1 MYRILGAIFAIVAIS
16 TVTPVFA
23 FPFSWSPFNFNFNTQ
38 QFIQNLWQRHCVN
51 PYINNNNPNCG
62 RVITIPPPISIPP
75 IISTSTST
83 STSNQCV
90 NNFCTTCING
100 VCGTTGGPPPIGQYS
115 NIEQCINNICTS
127 CINGVCS
134 TSTIPNGQPII
145 IQGQNGANGVNSANG
160 ANVANGLRGTNNNGP
175 AGYTYG
181 PGR

>member
-1 MYRILGAIFAIVAIS
+1 MELDRHLLAPVKNSRILGAIFAIIAIS

-38 QFIQNLWQRHCVN
+38 QFIQNLWQRLCVN
-51 PYINNNNPNCG
+51 PYINNNNPYCG
-62 RVITIPPPISIPP
+62 RVTTIPPPISIPP
-75 IISTSTST
+75 VIST

-90 NNFCTTCING
+90 KNFCTTC
-100 VCGTTGGPPPIGQYS
+100 PIGQYS

-127 CINGVCS
+127 CVNGVWS

-145 IQGQNGANGVNSANG
+145 IQGQNAANGVNSANG
-160 ANVANGLRGTNNNGP
+160 ANGANGLPGTNNNGP

>member
-1 MYRILGAIFAIVAIS
+1 MYRILGAIFAIIAIS

-23 FPFSWSPFNFNFNTQ
+23 SPFSWSPFNFNFNTQ
-38 QFIQNLWQRHCVN
+38 QFIQNLWQRLCIN
-51 PYINNNNPNCG
+51 PYINNNNPNCD
-62 RVITIPPPISIPP
+62 RVTRIPPISIPP
-75 IISTSTST
+75 IISTSTS
-83 STSNQCV
+83 SQCV

-100 VCGTTGGPPPIGQYS
+100 VCSTTGGPPPIGQYS

-134 TSTIPNGQPII
+134 TSTNPNGQPII
-145 IQGQNGANGVNSANG
+145 IQGQNGGNGVNGANGANG
-160 ANVANGLRGTNNNGP
+160 ANVLPGSNNNGP

>member
-1 MYRILGAIFAIVAIS
+1 MYRILGAIFAIIAIS

-38 QFIQNLWQRHCVN
+38 QLIQNLWQRLCVN

-62 RVITIPPPISIPP
+62 RVTTIPPPISIPP
-75 IISTSTST
+75 ITSTST
-83 STSNQCV
+83 SKQCV

-134 TSTIPNGQPII
+134 RSTIPNGQPII
-145 IQGQNGANGVNSANG
+145 IQGQN
-160 ANVANGLRGTNNNGP
+160 NGP